1 MFTQHEIL
9 AIVADDNFPSNLELS
24 YSENVLPIVEENW
37 NELSTDFE
45 LSENLISNV
54 IRFRMA
60 KNAPDGI
67 LDYSPNHLG
76 EHDMLINFIESIQI
90 SSNYKMLRQIS
101 NPPHSPGQT
110 DCSNELKFGKH
121 APMG

>member
-9 AIVADDNFPSNLELS
+9 AIVADDNFPNNLELS

-67 LDYSPNHLG
+67 LDYSPGRTRHA
-76 EHDMLINFIESIQI
+76 H
-90 SSNYKMLRQIS
+90 
-101 NPPHSPGQT
+101 
-110 DCSNELKFGKH
+110 KFYRVH
-121 APMG
+121 T